1 MPHVTFIHGIANK
14 PPADRLQDEWL
25 RILTNA
31 GLDLGAEG
39 VTTGMVYWADVL
51 HEAPEPMTAGAETA
65 ASAIGTD
72 SAGEAGAPLGP
83 TLSEAEFI
91 AGLSAK
97 VGGVLA
103 ARGNGQDSSDTDA
116 GLERI
121 PLPWSV
127 KKRFLEAYLRDVHHY
142 LFNVESTPREGET
155 YHVQDIIRDRFVG
168 ALRQAPGSGPHVV
181 VSHSMG
187 TVIAYDCLKNLA
199 DCPTIDALITIGS
212 PLGVDEVQDRLLPG
226 WSRDDGFP
234 ANAGSW
240 LNFSDRLDPVC
251 GFDARIA
258 NDFLVGGK
266 PAVVDTIVRNS
277 GPWRHSISKY
287 LGQDEVLSAIRQE
300 LGL

>member
-14 PPADRLQDEWL
+14 PPADRLQDAWL
-25 RILTNA
+25 RTLANA
-31 GLDLGAEG
+31 GLDLSVEG
-39 VTTGMVYWADVL
+39 VTTRMVYWADVM
-51 HEAPEPMTAGAETA
+51 HDVPERMTAGVEA
-65 ASAIGTD
+65 AVSGIAPD
-72 SAGEAGAPLGP
+72 VAGDADAPLSP

-103 ARGNGQDSSDTDA
+103 AKGDGQDVSDPDA
-116 GLERI
+116 NLERI

-142 LFNVESTPREGET
+142 LFNVENTPRANET
-155 YHVQDIIRDRFVG
+155 YRVQDAIRGRFVDV
-168 ALRQAPGSGPHVV
+168 LRQAPGGGRHIV

-187 TVIAYDCLKNLA
+187 TVIAYDCLKNVT
-199 DCPTIDALITIGS
+199 DCPNIDALITIGS

-226 WSRDDGFP
+226 WTRDDGYP
-234 ANAGSW
+234 AGAANW

-258 NDFLVGGK
+258 GDFLVGGK
-266 PAVVDTIVRNS
+266 LAVTDTMVRNS
-277 GPWRHSISKY
+277 GAWRHSISEY
-287 LGQDEVLSAIRQE
+287 LSRAEVLSAIRQE